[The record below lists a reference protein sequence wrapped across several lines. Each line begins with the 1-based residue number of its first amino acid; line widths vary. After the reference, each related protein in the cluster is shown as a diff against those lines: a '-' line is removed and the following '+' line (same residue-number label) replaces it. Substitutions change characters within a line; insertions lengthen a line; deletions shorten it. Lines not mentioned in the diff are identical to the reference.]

1 MIPIEIEK
9 AIKEMEPTRFEA
21 MINDIVKYIYKSEKI
36 DHIEKVGM
44 SHGSLR
50 TKKGTPD
57 IKIITTDKNI
67 AIQCSVEKNIE
78 RKIDIDISKCLEVAT
93 ANNEPLHEI
102 CFCCNSNISFKKIQE
117 ITNRLKVEN
126 ISFKFIGIDDLR
138 SILYLQCPIIAQDY
152 LNVRLSTGAL
162 VSLSNYQETKKF
174 KSEHDAAFLYR
185 DEDKSRI
192 LDLLSENNVIISGKP
207 GDGKTR
213 LALEI
218 AQQWSLIES
227 NSVFVLDNNT
237 YDFTE
242 DFRRFLF
249 SSENQKLLLID
260 DINRISILDSI
271 MKTIEN
277 NDCDGKVHILATVRD
292 YAEDTIMKY
301 YPFSF
306 KVFKLKTLSKEEI
319 KNIISKQ
326 YNIKDSKYLDYILSV
341 SKGNLRFSIMAAKT
355 ILKDKNSFPTISDI
369 IENYYN
375 EITKDLSFDDNSI
388 DLQALK
394 TLGIFSFFQKIY
406 IKDPNGNLVQKILK
420 TFKLN
425 KDEFEQSINYWD
437 NKEII
442 KYLFDNNIA
451 SMDDQILRT
460 YIFKLVFIDKKYLSL
475 YDLIKH
481 FFSSNLGNLVDIIN
495 SINYVYG
502 SQSEI
507 TKALL
512 KVQNELYDTK
522 DSQLYHY
529 LEALQLANPA
539 ESINMIEKSI
549 RNGQSEFVPLL
560 LSYCE
565 TEYFKEALEII
576 FNSYELLDE
585 KQKQTLNKGIV
596 ENCVPNK
603 RSFDNNYSSQILLFE
618 KLLTLDEQY
627 NDLLLQII
635 KSHCTFVFQRTES
648 ARMALNI
655 YTIFLGWSDG
665 VEKYRNLLWNL
676 INKLYKE
683 LKSCRLGEL
692 CNSIT
697 NYHTLTSVEQTMK
710 HEYELFGNFI
720 SKINPNNTFKKLFK
734 FELAKNYSIIAKK
747 NRNLVFD
754 FKDDILLNIINAE
767 EKNSYKWPQ
776 KYDELKRII
785 SKLNLSEIRNL
796 FKELAESVTFYGDKN
811 YWHIINIISTLF
823 DLKVY
828 KNFTRFDILKLTNKY
843 CPNIGLRPSYI
854 VNKISEEMTMANLR
868 SFLYKSNFKY
878 KWNWVLATYMYEKSI
893 NNKLLGECQNL
904 FSNLNSRQDYY
915 GNDSILNLKEYF
927 EYDNNFFVKITK
939 YVLDVDN
946 INLLNMFEPIFYE
959 KDLSVALGYYENDI
973 NVLIELYFKMIEK
986 HSHIDYEK
994 RFISYFIDQDSRNL
1008 SRYLDI
1014 VKNESLSFIW
1024 QRSDAEDLV
1033 YDYFEKLIN
1042 DKHKILYR
1050 FDLES
1055 VLAEAEPALK
1065 MKIIKNII
1073 LKHFDNHI
1081 VLFEISCL
1089 ISDYKEDLQREF
1101 IKFLIENKYP
1111 PEELIKLS
1119 IADGPHSWSGSEA
1132 PLVENNIKF
1141 LDKLIADLRQEGV
1154 SSDYL
1159 TKLNQ
1164 IKSWRE
1170 ERLKRVKIDEY
1181 NKGYLSNV

>member
-21 MINDIVKYIYKSEKI
+21 MINDIVKYIYKTENIK
-36 DHIEKVGM
+36 HIEKVGM

-57 IKIITTDKNI
+57 IKILTADRNI

-78 RKIDIDISKCLEVAT
+78 RKIDSDISKCLETAT
-93 ANNEPLHEI
+93 SNNEPLHEI
-102 CFCCNSNISFKKIQE
+102 CFCCNSNISFKKIQQ
-117 ITNRLKVEN
+117 ITNMLEVEK
-126 ISFKFIGIDDLR
+126 IKFKFIGIDDLR

-162 VSLSNYQETKKF
+162 ISLNNYQETNKF
-174 KSEHDAAFLYR
+174 KLEHDAAFLYR
-185 DEDKSRI
+185 DEDKTRI

-218 AQQWSLIES
+218 AQQWKSIEG
-227 NSVFVLDNNT
+227 NSVFVLDNST
-237 YDFTE
+237 YDFAE

-249 SSENQKLLLID
+249 SSDNQKLLLID

-271 MKTIEN
+271 MKTIEI
-277 NDCDGKVHILATVRD
+277 NDCNGKVRILATVRD

-301 YPFSF
+301 YPLSF

-326 YNIKDSKYLDYILSV
+326 YNIKDSRYLDYILSV

-355 ILKDKNSFPTISDI
+355 IIKDKNSFPTIADI
-369 IENYYN
+369 IKNYYN
-375 EITKDLSFDDNSI
+375 EITKDLSFDDNAI

-406 IKDPNGNLVQKILK
+406 IKDTNGDLVQKILE
-420 TFKLN
+420 TFNLN
-425 KDEFEQSINYWD
+425 KDEFEQSISYWD

-460 YIFKLVFIDKKYLSL
+460 YIFKHVFIDKGYLNL
-475 YDLIKH
+475 YDLIKS

-502 SQSEI
+502 LQNEI

-512 KVQNELYDTK
+512 KVQNELYDNK
-522 DSQLYHY
+522 DTRLYSY

-539 ESINMIEKSI
+539 ESINMIKSLI
-549 RNGQSEFVPLL
+549 KQGQFEFVPLL

-565 TEYFKEALEII
+565 TDYFKEAVEII
-576 FNSYELLDE
+576 FNSYKFLNEN
-585 KQKQTLNKGIV
+585 QKQILGKGVI
-596 ENCVPNK
+596 ENFVPNK
-603 RSFDNNYSSQILLFE
+603 HSFDNNYSSQILLFE
-618 KLLTLDEQY
+618 KLLNLDESF

-635 KSHCTFVFQRTES
+635 KSHCSFSFQRTEP
-648 ARMALNI
+648 AKMALNI
-655 YTIFLGWSDG
+655 YTIPLGWNNG
-665 VEKYRNLLWNL
+665 VEKYRNLLWKL
-676 INKLYKE
+676 IGKLYKE
-683 LKSCRLGEL
+683 LKNDKLGVL
-692 CNSIT
+692 CKSIT
-697 NYHTLTSVEQTMK
+697 NYHTLTSAEQTMN
-710 HEYELFGNFI
+710 HEYELYENFI
-720 SKINPNNTFKKLFK
+720 SKINPNNTFKKLLK
-734 FELAKNYSIIAKK
+734 YELAKNYCIITRKK
-747 NRNLVFD
+747 LKLIYYFE
-754 FKDDILLNIINAE
+754 DDILLNVLNAE

-776 KYDELKRII
+776 KYDEIKRTF
-785 SKLNLSEIRNL
+785 SKLNLSQIRNL
-796 FKELAESVTFYGDKN
+796 FKELAKSVTFYGDKN
-811 YWHIINIISTLF
+811 YWHIINIMSTLF
-823 DLKVY
+823 DLKTY
-828 KNFTRFDILKLTNKY
+828 KNFTRLDVLKLINKY
-843 CPNIGLRPSYI
+843 CPNTSLRPSYI
-854 VNKISEEMTMANLR
+854 VNMMSNEIAMPNLR
-868 SFLYKSNFKY
+868 SFIYKSSFKY

-893 NNKLLGECQNL
+893 NNKLLNECLSL
-904 FSNLNSRQDYY
+904 FSNLDNEESYD
-915 GNDSILNLKEYF
+915 GNESILNLKEYF
-927 EYDNNFFVKITK
+927 KYDNNFFVETTK
-939 YVLDVDN
+939 YILKINN
-946 INLLNMFEPIFYE
+946 ISLLNMFEPIFYE
-959 KDLSVALGYYENDI
+959 KDLSIALGYYKNDI
-973 NVLIELYFKMIEK
+973 NTLIELYFKMIEK

-1008 SRYLDI
+1008 SRYLDLA
-1014 VKNESLSFIW
+1014 KNESLSFIW
-1024 QRSDAEDLV
+1024 QRSDAEKLV
-1033 YDYFEKLIN
+1033 NDYFEELFN
-1042 DKHKILYR
+1042 DGERMLFR
-1050 FDLES
+1050 FDLQN
-1055 VLAEAEPALK
+1055 VLAEAEPNIRMRILK
-1065 MKIIKNII
+1065 NLI

-1089 ISDYKEDLQREF
+1089 ISDYKEDLQKDF

-1141 LDKLIADLRQEGV
+1141 LDKLITEFKQNCV